1 MSDQPRVEIYTKEDC
16 PYCEKAMDLFDSK
29 GIEYVTHN
37 VTTGKRRFPTDWSEE
52 NSREDSDDLFE
63 EMVERADGRK
73 TAPEVFIDDELIGGW
88 DDTSAL
94 EETGELDEKLG
105 LETDGDDEV
114 EHRPL
119 LIAGTG
125 IAGLT
130 AAIYAG
136 RSNNDPLVIEGDEP
150 GGQLTL
156 TTDVANYPGFPEG
169 ISGPELVNNMKAQA
183 RRFGAELENGIVDSV
198 DASSRP
204 FRVELTNGDV
214 YTADAIIA
222 ASGASARTL
231 GIPGE
236 DELMG
241 YGLSTC
247 ATCDGA
253 FFRDEDML
261 VVGGGDA
268 AMEEATFLTK
278 FADTVY
284 IAHRREEFRAEDYW
298 VDRVHEK
305 VEAGEIEIMKNTE
318 VIEIHGSQQAGVDHV
333 TLVQNERGHPTDR
346 LDDPE
351 TEEFEF
357 DVGAVFF
364 AIGHTPN
371 TEYLEGTGVE
381 MDADGYLKTQGGDGG
396 GQTETGVPGIFG
408 AGDVVDYHYQQAVTA
423 AGMGSKA
430 ALDADEYIEERER
443 AAAEGETEVAAAD
456 D

>member
-1 MSDQPRVEIYTKEDC
+1 MSDQPRVEIYTKEEC
-16 PYCEKAMDLFDSK
+16 PYCEKATDLFDSK
-29 GIEYVTHN
+29 GVEYETYN
-37 VTTGKRRFPTDWSEE
+37 VTG
-52 NSREDSDDLFE
+52 DDDRFE

-94 EETGELDEKLG
+94 DETGELDEKLG
-105 LETDGDDEV
+105 IDDDGDNEV
-114 EHRPL
+114 EHRKL
-119 LIAGTG
+119 IIAGTG

-136 RSNNDPLVIEGDEP
+136 RANNEPLVIEGDEP

-183 RRFGAELENGIVDSV
+183 KKFGADLINGVVERVDT
-198 DASSRP
+198 DTRP

-284 IAHRREEFRAEDYW
+284 IAHRRDEFRAEDYW

-305 VEAGEIEIMKNTE
+305 VEEGEIEIMKNTE
-318 VIEIHGSQQAGVDHV
+318 LIEIHGSQEEGVDRV
-333 TLVQNERGHPTDR
+333 TLVHNEQGHPTDR
-346 LDDPE
+346 IADPE
-351 TEEFEF
+351 TEEFKF

-371 TEYLEGTGVE
+371 TEYLEETGVE
-381 MDADGYLKTQGGDGG
+381 MDDEGYLRTQGGDGG
-396 GQTETGVPGIFG
+396 GQTETDVPGIFG

-430 ALDADEYIEERER
+430 ALDADEYLEDLER
-443 AAAEGETEVAAAD
+443 ANASTETEAAAAD

>member
-1 MSDQPRVEIYTKEDC
+1 MIEHPRVEIYTKDDC
-16 PYCEKAMDLFDSK
+16 SYCEKAMDLFDQK
-29 GIEYVTHN
+29 GVEYETYN
-37 VTTGKRRFPTDWSEE
+37 VTG
-52 NSREDSDDLFE
+52 DDELFE

-94 EETGELDEKLG
+94 DETGELDEKLG
-105 LETDGDDEV
+105 VETGVADGAV
-114 EHRPL
+114 EHRRL
-119 LIAGTG
+119 IIAGSG
-125 IAGLT
+125 IAGLS
-130 AAIYAG
+130 AAIYAA
-136 RSNNDPLVIEGDEP
+136 RSNNDPLVLEGDEP

-156 TTDVANYPGFPEG
+156 TTEVENYPGFPEG
-169 ISGPELVNNMKAQA
+169 LSGPDLINRMKEQA
-183 RRFGAELENGIVDSV
+183 ERFGTEIRNGVIESV
-198 DASSRP
+198 DDSRRP

-214 YTADAIIA
+214 YTADAFIA

-241 YGLSTC
+241 YGVSTC

-253 FFRDEDML
+253 FFRDEEML

-268 AMEEATFLTK
+268 AMEEANFLTK
-278 FADTVY
+278 FAEKVY

-298 VDRVHEK
+298 IDRIQEK
-305 VEAGEIEIMKNTE
+305 VEEGEIEIMKNTE
-318 VIEIHGSQQAGVDHV
+318 VTEIHGSVEDGVDYA
-333 TLVQNERGHPTDR
+333 TLVRNPEGYPSQKLE
-346 LDDPE
+346 DPE
-351 TEEFEF
+351 TEEIEF
-357 DVGAVFF
+357 DVGAVFL

-381 MDADGYLKTQGGDGG
+381 MDDAGYLQTEGGTGG
-396 GQTETGVPGIFG
+396 GQTATGVPGLFG
-408 AGDVVDYHYQQAVTA
+408 AGDVVDFHYQQAVTA

-430 ALDADEYIEERER
+430 ALDVDDYLETAELEAEEPAAE
-443 AAAEGETEVAAAD
+443 AAAGD